1 MCRGTSY
8 EKRTMGNKSGL
19 VAPYSIYFIAY
30 LCNHKSR
37 IFLTMK
43 KETVISIILQI
54 LIVIFATILIIQ
66 LSLKLTGHSPTET
79 QVIYTIITALIIYLF
94 SISYKLGRIDENL
107 KTTNFRLSR
116 IEDRLVKIE
125 NKI

>member
-1 MCRGTSY
+1 
-8 EKRTMGNKSGL
+8 MGNKSGL
-19 VAPYSIYFIAY
+19 VASYSIYLIHY

-43 KETVISIILQI
+43 KETAISIILQI

-79 QVIYTIITALIIYLF
+79 QVIYTILTALIIYLF